1 MWKEVE
7 SRKADKARME
17 EVRREGRKKEMRKL
31 MIKEEKTITR
41 IMEEK
46 KEEEE
51 DLIELRATDEIVP
64 R

>member
-17 EVRREGRKKEMRKL
+17 ETGRTGREERRKPTIEK
-31 MIKEEKTITR
+31 EKTIAR

-46 KEEEE
+46 KEEE
-51 DLIELRATDEIVP
+51 DLIELRTMDEMAP
-64 R
+64 